1 MAAEVAGR
9 RRHFAGWAVRGG
21 ALPCCCGGAAKSL
34 RILICS
40 LQTNNSELPMRRL
53 PSRGCVFAMPFPVLK
68 ASLGQPRLIALNG
81 AV

>member
-1 MAAEVAGR
+1 MAAQVAGR
-9 RRHFAGWAVRGG
+9 RRHLWLAVLCRQWFVYAATRG
-21 ALPCCCGGAAKSL
+21 AKGL

-40 LQTNNSELPMRRL
+40 LQTNTSELPMRRL
-53 PSRGCVFAMPFPVLK
+53 PSRGCVFAMPFAVLK